1 MATTTIYTCDTIIHN
16 DATIIYT
23 CDTIIHNDATTICTC
38 DTIIHNGN
46 NRHLHWR
53 NIRMQ

>member
-1 MATTTIYTCDTIIHN
+1 MTTTT
-16 DATIIYT
+16 IYT

>member
-1 MATTTIYTCDTIIHN
+1 MTTTNIC
-16 DATIIYT
+16 T

-46 NRHLHWR
+46 NKHLH
-53 NIRMQ
+53 